1 MEFYIRYLDFLSP
14 TVTFYYKGFLSH
26 SSFVSALLS
35 IISFLII
42 IGLACYYS
50 LDLIRRQNPTAFY
63 FNSFVDDAGEYPLN
77 ASSFFHFIS
86 LSVSTYHY
94 KDNGVDFEN
103 FRILGFEDYFINY
116 LSNRNLTYYN
126 HWVYGYCNNE
136 NDVQGIKHLINY
148 TFFERSACIR
158 KFFDKKDQ
166 KYYDTNDPK
175 FRWPTMA
182 HGTFNKNTTFYVLVI
197 ERCKEDTIG
206 LVLGNNAHCKT
217 TKEFNKTVGQ
227 SSTAHLYYID
237 NYIDVLNYTNPHRK
251 FFYRVENSLQLNMY
265 PINHLN
271 FNPIFVETNDGLVFD
286 NKKEIL
292 TYTYERND
300 AFVEDVNGTD
310 VYTAYYLWLNNRRNY
325 YKRNYKRIQD
335 IISDIGGI
343 SQFISVIAI
352 FINRLYN
359 SYIVLFDTENLLF
372 SSIETE
378 KVKFNKIKDFSKDKI
393 SKKLKSNNLK
403 NIDINEKIKSESK
416 NEINNKKASVNII
429 NKSIDVCMNNNEY
442 INNKSIHKL
451 DKTFNNL
458 NNTLNNENIVI
469 SSKKEKLY
477 FFTYFIYKIS
487 CAKRYMYFHGF
498 EEFRKKIISEEHLMR
513 NHLNIYNLLKYSK
526 KKKNFMRN
534 SYRLKDLI
542 KLV

>member
-335 IISDIGGI
+335 IISSIGGVYQI
-343 SQFISVIAI
+343 ITILSIY
-352 FINRLYN
+352 INKLYN
-359 SYIVLFDTENLLF
+359 NYMVLYDTKNLLYNLIHKEKTIHKKNRIHSNAQNVNSITNEITKIENNELKKEKEYKKNKNKKNENENDDTKI
-372 SSIETE
+372 SSINYL
-378 KVKFNKIKDFSKDKI
+378 NKTAKI
-393 SKKLKSNNLK
+393 SKSNSNLK
-403 NIDINEKIKSESK
+403 
-416 NEINNKKASVNII
+416 
-429 NKSIDVCMNNNEY
+429 
-442 INNKSIHKL
+442 L
-451 DKTFNNL
+451 DT
-458 NNTLNNENIVI
+458 NTN
-469 SSKKEKLY
+469 KKEKNNKNDDRTKNNKNFFDFIKYKLICNKNDNY
-477 FFTYFIYKIS
+477 FQIYNNFRLKIL
-487 CAKRYMYFHGF
+487 
-498 EEFRKKIISEEHLMR
+498 SEEHLIR
-513 NHLNIYNLLKYSK
+513 NHLNIYNLLKIADK
-526 KKKNFMRN
+526 KRNFRRN
-534 SYRLKDLI
+534 SYQLKDLI
-542 KLV
+542 KLI

>member
-1 MEFYIRYLDFLSP
+1 MKFYIKYLDFLSP
-14 TVTFYYKGFLSH
+14 NITFYYKGFLSH
-26 SSFVSALLS
+26 SSIVSALLS

-50 LDLIRRQNPTAFY
+50 LDLIWRQNPTAFY

-86 LSVSTYHY
+86 LSVATNSYT
-94 KDNGVDFEN
+94 DNGVDFEN
-103 FRILGFEDYFINY
+103 FRILGFEDYLINY
-116 LSNRNLTYYN
+116 LSNRNITHYN

-158 KFFDKKDQ
+158 KYFDKKEQ

-182 HGTFNKNTTFYVLVI
+182 HGTFNKNISFYALVI
-197 ERCKEDTIG
+197 ERCKEDTIS
-206 LVLGNNAHCKT
+206 LVLSNNSHCKT
-217 TKEFNKTVGQ
+217 TKVFNETVGH
-227 SSTAHLYYID
+227 SSTAHLYFID

-251 FFYRVENSLQLNMY
+251 FFYRVENSLQLNVY

-271 FNPIFVETNDGLVFD
+271 FNPIFVETNDGLFFD
-286 NKKEIL
+286 NKNDIL

-300 AFVEDVNGTD
+300 AFVEDVNDTD
-310 VYTAYYLWLNNRRNY
+310 IYTAYYLWLNNRRNY

-335 IISDIGGI
+335 VISDIGGI
-343 SQFISVIAI
+343 SQFISVLA
-352 FINRLYN
+352 FVINRLYN

-372 SSIETE
+372 SSIEKE
-378 KVKFNKIKDFSKDKI
+378 KDKNKIKEISKDKNN
-393 SKKLKSNNLK
+393 KKLKSNNLK

-416 NEINNKKASVNII
+416 YQINNKKTSVNII
-429 NKSIDVCMNNNEY
+429 NKSIDACINNNEY
-442 INNKSIHKL
+442 INNKSTPKL

-458 NNTLNNENIVI
+458 NNCLNNENII
-469 SSKKEKLY
+469 INTKKEKLY
-477 FFTYFIYKIS
+477 FFTYFIYKMS
-487 CAKRYMYFHGF
+487 CAKRYMYFQGF

-513 NHLNIYNLLKYSK
+513 NHLNIYNYT
-526 KKKNFMRN
+526 KKKNFMKN